1 MQILYNMRIIKS
13 LPLSVL
19 VLGIKYKGVQW
30 ARSSVACAAAD
41 SRLRFFASGIHKL
54 VDERRDKCLNNGR
67 PMLKK

>member
-19 VLGIKYKGVQW
+19 VLGIKYKEVQW

-41 SRLRFFASGIHKL
+41 FVFFASGIHKL